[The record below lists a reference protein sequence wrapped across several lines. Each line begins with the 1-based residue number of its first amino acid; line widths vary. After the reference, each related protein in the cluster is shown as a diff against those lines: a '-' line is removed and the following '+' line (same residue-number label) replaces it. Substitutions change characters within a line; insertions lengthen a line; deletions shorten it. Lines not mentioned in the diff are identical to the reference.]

1 VEGLHVRLQRQ
12 PAAHITGNARLGI
25 AAEQFGL
32 PAERQPEGKPRAHGD
47 TLSAEFPPDV
57 LPGDAV
63 PEGVQ
68 HGKDDDT
75 AGKIFPFG
83 DGGTSSV
90 WQVSMNPT
98 FLWFRDCTHSAGL
111 RQIAQAVKEFT
122 SGSIPFENRDFE
134 RIVEFRRVPGR
145 SGEGA
150 SNLQGGVLHEFTG
163 SPVGVRN
170 ACRIER
176 KIVLK

>member
-1 VEGLHVRLQRQ
+1 
-12 PAAHITGNARLGI
+12 
-25 AAEQFGL
+25 
-32 PAERQPEGKPRAHGD
+32 
-47 TLSAEFPPDV
+47 
-57 LPGDAV
+57 
-63 PEGVQ
+63 
-68 HGKDDDT
+68 
-75 AGKIFPFG
+75 
-83 DGGTSSV
+83 
-90 WQVSMNPT
+90 MNPT